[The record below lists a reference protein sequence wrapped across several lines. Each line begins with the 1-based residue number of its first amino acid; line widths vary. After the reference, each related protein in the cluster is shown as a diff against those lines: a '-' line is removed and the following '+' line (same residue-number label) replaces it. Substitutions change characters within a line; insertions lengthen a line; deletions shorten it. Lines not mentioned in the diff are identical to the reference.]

1 MGLAETWIELAG
13 ATVGLAEAWIE
24 LAGFKVG
31 LAEAWIELA
40 GFKVGLAET
49 WMELAG
55 AKVGLAETWSARELL
70 VTLSEAKLKA
80 TVSTVTRCPR
90 RVWTV
95 WPYSWVPQRR
105 ILEF

>member
-13 ATVGLAEAWIE
+13 AKVGLAEAWIE
-24 LAGFKVG
+24 LAGFRVG

-70 VTLSEAKLKA
+70 VTLSEANLNA
-80 TVSTVTRCPR
+80 TVSTDTRCPTC
-90 RVWTV
+90 VWTV
-95 WPYSWVPQRR
+95 WPYSWVPHRR